1 VPSTVNM
8 HIGLLGSGNISDT
21 HARAA
26 AAIPGVTVA
35 AVCGSTRVRAARLAD
50 RYGAAAYDDL
60 TRFLAH
66 RPLDIVAIGTPS
78 GLHAAQA
85 TAALQQGFHVIV
97 EKPIDIST
105 DRVDALIEAADRA
118 GLTLGVF
125 FQDRLKPDF
134 VALKS
139 LLDRGGLGTPVLA
152 SAHVRWYRDASYYAD
167 SRWRG
172 TWALDGGGAL
182 MNQGIHAVDA
192 LQWLCGPV
200 SSVMAATATRLH
212 AIEVEDTVAATL
224 TFESGA
230 LGVIQASTAVFP
242 GYARRL
248 EMTGANGT
256 IVLEGDRLVAADLRD
271 ASPALHVSVSSAS
284 ASAASATVADA
295 SAHQRILEDFIDAI
309 RSRREPVCSGREGR
323 KSVALV
329 QAIYESAR
337 TGRAASPK

>member
-1 VPSTVNM
+1 M

-26 AAIPGVTVA
+26 LAIPGVTVT
-35 AVCGSTRVRAARLAD
+35 AVCGSTRERAARVAD

-60 TRFLAH
+60 ARFLAH
-66 RPLDIVAIGTPS
+66 RPMDIVAIGTPS
-78 GLHAAQA
+78 GLHAEQAIAAIAQR
-85 TAALQQGFHVIV
+85 LHVIV
-97 EKPIDIST
+97 EKPVDIAT
-105 DRVDALIEAADRA
+105 DRVDALIDAADRA

-134 VALKS
+134 LAVKALVE
-139 LLDRGGLGTPVLA
+139 RGELGTPVLG
-152 SAHVRWYRDASYYAD
+152 SAHLRWYREPKYYAE

-182 MNQGIHAVDA
+182 MNQGIHGVDA
-192 LQWLCGPV
+192 LLWLFGPV
-200 SSVMAATATRLH
+200 SSVMATAATRLH
-212 AIEVEDTVAATL
+212 HVEVEDTIAATL

-242 GYARRL
+242 GYPRRL
-248 EMTGANGT
+248 ELTGSNGSV
-256 IVLEGDRLVAADLRD
+256 VLEGDRLISADFRDSGTDLDVSDAAR
-271 ASPALHVSVSSAS
+271 
-284 ASAASATVADA
+284 SAAASSPTVADA
-295 SAHQRILEDFIDAI
+295 SAHQRILEDFIDAV

-323 KSVALV
+323 RSVALV

-337 TGRAASPK
+337 TGRATTPK